1 VDLKLKGKKA
11 IVTGGSRGIGRAVV
25 ELLAAE
31 GVDVGFFS
39 RKPEQVREA
48 AAAAEKYG
56 VRTVSQALD
65 ATDLEAYKRW
75 LESAAEALGGVDIFV
90 HGVSSSGAQAVGDWD
105 LTFNLDVRGAVIGCE
120 TLQPHLAKSGQGAI
134 VLLSSTAATETFF
147 APQAFNAL
155 KAALIT
161 YGKQLSQSVA
171 DKGIRVNCVSPGPI
185 LFEGGN
191 WRMAE
196 QYAKPVFDAVM
207 AQLPFG
213 RFGSPEEV
221 ARAIVFMASP
231 AASWI
236 TGVNLVV
243 DGGFTK
249 RVQL

>member
-1 VDLKLKGKKA
+1 MDLKLKGKKA

-39 RKPEQVREA
+39 RNPEQVRETA
-48 AAAAEKYG
+48 KAVEKRG
-56 VRTVSQALD
+56 VRAISQALD
-65 ATDLEAYKRW
+65 ATDLAAYKSW
-75 LESAAEALGGVDIFV
+75 LGTTAEALEGVDIFV
-90 HGVSSSGAQAVGDWD
+90 HGVSSSGAQGVGDWD
-105 LTFNLDVRGAVIGCE
+105 LTFTLDVRGAVIGCE
-120 TLQPHLAKSGQGAI
+120 TLQPYLAKSGQGAI
-134 VLLSSTAATETFF
+134 ILMSSTAATETFF

-155 KAALIT
+155 KAALVT
-161 YGKQLSQSVA
+161 YGKQLSQVVA

-185 LFEGGN
+185 LFDGGN

-196 QYAKPVFDAVM
+196 QHAKPVFDSVL

-221 ARAIVFMASP
+221 ARAIVFLASP
-231 AASWI
+231 AASWV

-243 DGGFTK
+243 DGGYTK